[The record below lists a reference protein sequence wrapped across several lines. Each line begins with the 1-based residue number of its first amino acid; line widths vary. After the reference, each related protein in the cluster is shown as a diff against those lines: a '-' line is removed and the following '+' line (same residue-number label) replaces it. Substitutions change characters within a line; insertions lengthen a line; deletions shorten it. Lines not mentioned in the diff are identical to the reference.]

1 MRHIERLRSA
11 KNRVGPEL
19 SNGRRES
26 ELIGL
31 DVEVGGALDAELAAE
46 HGCCM
51 DMRDTIAKMQA
62 RVADLRRRTSVSS
75 TATADSS
82 QSARR
87 IIGRA
92 WDAVCRVS
100 TVSASNLH

>member
-26 ELIGL
+26 ELIEL
-31 DVEVGGALDAELAAE
+31 DAEVGALDAELAAE
-46 HGCCM
+46 HECCM

-75 TATADSS
+75 TATVDSS

>member
-31 DVEVGGALDAELAAE
+31 DVEVGGALDA
-46 HGCCM
+46 GCCM

>member
-26 ELIGL
+26 ELIEL
-31 DVEVGGALDAELAAE
+31 DAEVGALDAELAAE

-51 DMRDTIAKMQA
+51 DMYDTIAKMQA